1 MGKIYLKYESE
12 EINRRL
18 DLAGTALQEHQDI
31 SNLAT
36 KDEVSQLEDRTN
48 GKFDK
53 MSKDVEEDLKGKQD
67 VIEDIDA
74 IREGASRGNTALQT
88 VPSEYV
94 KEDEI
99 PKLVNDV
106 VGGQFN
112 TISQKLNSIGQE
124 LTSLESDVK
133 EANDKT
139 SELESKTN
147 TKVTELTDRIV
158 ILEQG
163 GAYDDTELR
172 DMIEEKVDK
181 VEGKQLSTE
190 DFTSE
195 LKGKLEG
202 LSNYDDTKLKNDL
215 EALKGKVDDKQDHIE
230 DLEEIRNGARLG
242 STALQSHQD
251 ISHLATKEEV
261 NAANEKQDEDI
272 AALGEARKNLS
283 SQIADNKSRID
294 ATATNVIKLTEEL
307 DILKGEG
314 DGSIE
319 DIVSKEIA
327 KVIASAPED
336 LDTLRE
342 IADFI
347 EAEATE
353 AAQIATKLD
362 DHAERIKKLEDKN
375 LDIVMMTESQYEM
388 LPEKENKLYFL
399 YED

>member
-1 MGKIYLKYESE
+1 MI
-12 EINRRL
+12 
-18 DLAGTALQEHQDI
+18 
-31 SNLAT
+31 
-36 KDEVSQLEDRTN
+36 
-48 GKFDK
+48 
-53 MSKDVEEDLKGKQD
+53 KG
-67 VIEDIDA
+67 
-74 IREGASRGNTALQT
+74 
-88 VPSEYV
+88 
-94 KEDEI
+94 
-99 PKLVNDV
+99 
-106 VGGQFN
+106 
-112 TISQKLNSIGQE
+112 
-124 LTSLESDVK
+124 
-133 EANDKT
+133 
-139 SELESKTN
+139 
-147 TKVTELTDRIV
+147 
-158 ILEQG
+158 
-163 GAYDDTELR
+163 
-172 DMIEEKVDK
+172 KVDK

-195 LKGKLEG
+195 LKGKLDG

-215 EALKGKVDDKQDHIE
+215 EVLKGKVDDKQDHIE

-353 AAQIATKLD
+353 ATQIATKLD

>member
-1 MGKIYLKYESE
+1 MK
-12 EINRRL
+12 
-18 DLAGTALQEHQDI
+18 
-31 SNLAT
+31 
-36 KDEVSQLEDRTN
+36 
-48 GKFDK
+48 
-53 MSKDVEEDLKGKQD
+53 SKE
-67 VIEDIDA
+67 
-74 IREGASRGNTALQT
+74 T
-88 VPSEYV
+88 
-94 KEDEI
+94 
-99 PKLVNDV
+99 
-106 VGGQFN
+106 
-112 TISQKLNSIGQE
+112 QKHI
-124 LTSLESDVK
+124 
-133 EANDKT
+133 
-139 SELESKTN
+139 
-147 TKVTELTDRIV
+147 DRIV
-158 ILEQG
+158 GTEGTLRIPSWWMHKILSDLVKYCEDNEDASVTIKEYVESQLNLVGKTIEDLDTRLENIESRELFEIVDQLPSEPKGNTIYLIPYLNGKDHNVLTEWVYINDTWEQFG
-163 GAYDDTELR
+163 EL
-172 DMIEEKVDK
+172 KVDI
-181 VEGKQLSTE
+181 
-190 DFTSE
+190 D
-195 LKGKLEG
+195 
-202 LSNYDDTKLKNDL
+202 LSNY
-215 EALKGKVDDKQDHIE
+215 
-230 DLEEIRNGARLG
+230 
-242 STALQSHQD
+242 
-251 ISHLATKEEV
+251 ATKEEV
-261 NAANEKQDEDI
+261 NTANEKQDEDI

-353 AAQIATKLD
+353 ATQIATKLD

>member
-36 KDEVSQLEDRTN
+36 KDELSQLEGRTN
-48 GKFDK
+48 EKFDE

-112 TISQKLNSIGQE
+112 TISQELNNIGRDI
-124 LTSLESDVK
+124 TSLESGVK

-147 TKVTELTDRIV
+147 TKVTELTDRIE

-172 DMIEEKVDK
+172 DMIKGKVDK

-195 LKGKLEG
+195 LKGKLDG

-215 EALKGKVDDKQDHIE
+215 EVLKGKVDDKQDHIE

-353 AAQIATKLD
+353 ATQIATKLD

>member
-1 MGKIYLKYESE
+1 MSYKSKFTGAEVDELLQKVKDGSVGSVTIDTDLSE
-12 EINRRL
+12 ESTNPVENRVITGEL
-18 DLAGTALQEHQDI
+18 AKKVNKSDLATI
-31 SNLAT
+31 
-36 KDEVSQLEDRTN
+36 N
-48 GKFDK
+48 GKRIYEGGNI
-53 MSKDVEEDLKGKQD
+53 M
-67 VIEDIDA
+67 IEGD
-74 IREGASRGNTALQT
+74 S
-88 VPSEYV
+88 
-94 KEDEI
+94 
-99 PKLVNDV
+99 
-106 VGGQFN
+106 
-112 TISQKLNSIGQE
+112 
-124 LTSLESDVK
+124 
-133 EANDKT
+133 
-139 SELESKTN
+139 
-147 TKVTELTDRIV
+147 
-158 ILEQG
+158 
-163 GAYDDTELR
+163 YDDTELR
-172 DMIEEKVDK
+172 DMIEGKVDK

-190 DFTSE
+190 DFTRE
-195 LKGKLEG
+195 LKGKLDG
-202 LSNYDDTKLKNDL
+202 LSNYDDKKLKNDL
-215 EALKGKVDDKQDHIE
+215 EVLKGKVDDKQDHIE
-230 DLEEIRNGARLG
+230 DLEEIRDGARLG

-294 ATATNVIKLTEEL
+294 ATATNVIKLTKDL

-327 KVIASAPED
+327 KVIASAPEN

-353 AAQIATKLD
+353 ATQIATKLD

-375 LDIVMMTESQYEM
+375 LDIVIMTETQYEM